1 MGKEKRCD
9 PAGRVKQR
17 RGWSV
22 LLAVATAVGA
32 ALLTFG
38 LYDGSSARAQTA
50 GKAVLV
56 GAGDIASCES
66 RGDRATAKLLG
77 SISGTVLAAGDNVYE
92 NSTLS
97 DFRTCYGRTW
107 GHYKNRTKPV
117 VGNHEYD
124 NPRASG
130 YFNYFGAAAGQRGK
144 GYYSYDR
151 GAWHIVAL
159 NSECEHLKGG
169 CAANSPMLRW
179 LEDDLKANPAR
190 CTLAYFHR
198 PRFSS
203 GQNGNN
209 AKMRPIWNALYKA
222 NADVVVGGHDHV
234 YERFARQ
241 TPKGVRSARGIREF
255 VVGTG
260 GAHHGKFKTVEANSQ
275 VRNAHTYGVLKLTL
289 HPASYSWRFVP
300 VAGKTFTDSG
310 TTKCNS
316 G

>member
-9 PAGRVKQR
+9 PAGRIKQR

-22 LLAVATAVGA
+22 LLALATAVGT

-38 LYDGSSARAQTA
+38 LYDSSSARAQTA

-66 RGDRATAKLLG
+66 RGDRVTAKLLG
-77 SISGTVLAAGDNVYE
+77 SISGTIFTVGDNAYDDG
-92 NSTLS
+92 SLS
-97 DFRTCYGRTW
+97 EYRTCYGRTW
-107 GHYKNRTKPV
+107 GRYKNRTKPV
-117 VGNHEYD
+117 VGNQEYGTS
-124 NPRASG
+124 RASG
-130 YFNYFGAAAGQRGK
+130 YFNYFGAAAGGRGK
-144 GYYSYDR
+144 GYYSYNR

-159 NSECEHLKGG
+159 NSECEHLKED
-169 CAANSPMLRW
+169 CDPNSPMLTW
-179 LEDDLKANPAR
+179 LEKDLKANPVR

-203 GQNGNN
+203 GQNGND
-209 AKMRPIWNALYKA
+209 AKMNPIWAALYAAK
-222 NADVVVGGHDHV
+222 ADVIVSGHDHI

-241 TPKGVRSARGIREF
+241 TPRGVRSARGIREF

-260 GAHHGKFKTVEANSQ
+260 GKSHGKFRTIKANSQ